1 MRKQQM
7 GRAIRC
13 IDGGGIMIMIGGGLG
28 EERMEAKAKA
38 KNSKA
43 NREISKIQ
51 MSVKPKREEERKVNG
66 GVVRRLEGGGMLD
79 VSQVGA
85 CV

>member
-1 MRKQQM
+1 
-7 GRAIRC
+7 
-13 IDGGGIMIMIGGGLG
+13 MIMIGGGLG

-38 KNSKA
+38 KKNSKA

>member
-28 EERMEAKAKA
+28 EERMEAKAK

-51 MSVKPKREEERKVNG
+51 TSVKPKREEEGKANG
-66 GVVRRLEGGGMLD
+66 GVVRRLEGGGFWM
-79 VSQVGA
+79 
-85 CV
+85 